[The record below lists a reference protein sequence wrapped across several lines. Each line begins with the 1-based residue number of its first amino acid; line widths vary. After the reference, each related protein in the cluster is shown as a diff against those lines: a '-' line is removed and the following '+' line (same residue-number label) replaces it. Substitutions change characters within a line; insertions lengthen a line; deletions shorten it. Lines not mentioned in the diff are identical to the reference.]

1 MLQFCYAYPLLTTCY
16 VQFLCEIKILDSL
29 LQEVWLPLPGY
40 LGNNKFLK
48 MAKGKHLNNQMIRI
62 FKTAKFSLLFY
73 GVVYLFSMSSLFSF

>member
-1 MLQFCYAYPLLTTCY
+1 MLQFCYVYPLLTTCY

-29 LQEVWLPLPGY
+29 LQEVWLPLPGH

-62 FKTAKFSLLFY
+62 FKTSKFSLLFY
-73 GVVYLFSMSSLFSF
+73 GVVYMFSMSSLFSF